1 MKNYLWSAGT
11 AQQSASIVLCLL
23 NRSFRPTITFLTFL
37 LAGNLIQAAPVIAQE
52 RLARTL
58 TVTGQGE
65 ETVQTSLVQV
75 RLGVEVQGKTA
86 QAAQQE
92 VARRSES
99 VVALLRSRQVD
110 KLETS
115 GVSLNPNYSYQ
126 EGRPPVITSYTATNI
141 VSFQVPAVRA
151 GAILDEAVKAGATR
165 IDGISF
171 IATDSALETAR
182 QQAIREAIQ
191 EAQAEAGVVLAT
203 LDLRQQEI
211 VGIQVNGAA
220 PPPFIPGPKL
230 EAVQQDATARTPII
244 PGEQEVQVS
253 VTLQIRY

>member
-1 MKNYLWSAGT
+1 MNKYLWSPGT
-11 AQQSASIVLCLL
+11 AQQSA
-23 NRSFRPTITFLTFL
+23 RSGFRPTVTFLTVL
-37 LAGNLIQAAPVIAQE
+37 LAGNLIQVAPALAQE
-52 RLARTL
+52 QLARTL

-65 ETVQTSLVQV
+65 EMVQTSIAQV

-99 VVALLRSRQVD
+99 VVALLRSRQVN

-115 GVSLNPNYSYQ
+115 GVSLNPNYNYQ

-141 VSFQVPAVRA
+141 VSFEIPAPRA
-151 GAILDEAVKAGATR
+151 GALLDEAVRAGATR

-171 IATDSALETAR
+171 IATDAALQTAR
-182 QQAIREAIQ
+182 QRAIREAIQ
-191 EAQAEAGVVLAT
+191 EAQAEAGVVLAA
-203 LDLRQQEI
+203 LNLRQQEI
-211 VGIQVNGAA
+211 VGIQVNGAT

-230 EAVQQDATARTPII
+230 EAVQQDAIARTPII
-244 PGEQEVQVS
+244 PGEQEVQAS

>member
-1 MKNYLWSAGT
+1 M
-11 AQQSASIVLCLL
+11 
-23 NRSFRPTITFLTFL
+23 
-37 LAGNLIQAAPVIAQE
+37 AQE

-65 ETVQTSLVQV
+65 EMVQTSLVQV

-126 EGRPPVITSYTATNI
+126 EGRPPVITGYTATNI
-141 VSFQVPAVRA
+141 VSFQVSAARA

-171 IATDSALETAR
+171 IATDSALQAAR
-182 QQAIREAIQ
+182 QQAIQEAIQ
-191 EAQAEAGVVLAT
+191 EAQAEAGVVLAA
-203 LDLRQQEI
+203 LNLRQQEI

-220 PPPFIPGPKL
+220 PPPFIPRPML
-230 EAVQQDATARTPII
+230 EAAQQDATARTPII
-244 PGEQEVQVS
+244 PGEQEVQAS

>member
-1 MKNYLWSAGT
+1 
-11 AQQSASIVLCLL
+11 
-23 NRSFRPTITFLTFL
+23 
-37 LAGNLIQAAPVIAQE
+37 LAGNLLQTAPAIAQE
-52 RLARTL
+52 RLERTL

-65 ETVQTSLVQV
+65 EMVQTSLAQV

-99 VVALLRSRQVD
+99 VVAVLRSRQVE

-115 GVSLNPNYSYQ
+115 GVSLNPNSNYQ
-126 EGRPPVITSYTATNI
+126 EGRPPEITSYTAANI
-141 VSFQVPAVRA
+141 VSFQVPAARA
-151 GAILDEAVKAGATR
+151 GALLDEAVKAGATR

-171 IATDSALETAR
+171 IATDSALQTAR

-191 EAQAEAGVVLAT
+191 EAQAEAGIVLTA
-203 LDLRQQEI
+203 LNLRQQEI
-211 VGIQVNGAA
+211 IGIQVNGAT
-220 PPPFIPGPKL
+220 PPPFIPGPRL
-230 EAVQQDATARTPII
+230 EAVQQDAVARTPII
-244 PGEQEVQVS
+244 PGEQEVQAS